1 MTKDKITLDRIKLMH
16 PNLRKEVESMY
27 QLFAEALTGKAIC
40 RFAYTLRTYK
50 EQNDLFA
57 LGRTVVNPNGKTV
70 KRPFGSKVTNARG
83 GQSYHNFGL
92 AFDIV
97 LLKDTEGTRKF
108 NKASWE
114 TNVDFDGDGK
124 PDWQEIVTIAK
135 QHGWEWGGDWKFTD
149 MPHFQKTFGLSV
161 VELNGLVQSGKV
173 YPGTTYPIIEGKPM
187 LV

>member
-1 MTKDKITLDRIKLMH
+1 MAKDKITLERMKLMH
-16 PNLRKEVESMY
+16 PDVREEMNTIYSLIDV
-27 QLFAEALTGKAIC
+27 ALTGKAIC

-57 LGRTVVNPNGKTV
+57 LGRTVVNPNGKST
-70 KRPFGSKVTNARG
+70 KHPKGSIVTNAKG

-97 LLKDTEGTRKF
+97 LLKDTKGNGKF
-108 NKASWE
+108 DAASWE

-124 PDWQEIVTIAK
+124 PDWREIVTIAK

-149 MPHFQKTFGLSV
+149 MPHFQKTFGRSV
-161 VELNGLVQSGKV
+161 VDLAKMVQDGKV
-173 YPGTTYPIIEGKPM
+173 FAGTTYPILK
-187 LV
+187 L